1 LGVDARPGED
11 NSRSDTMLLAS
22 IDPKLDQAVII
33 SIPRDTRVNVP
44 GSPLDKICTA
54 NFVGGPEYAV
64 DIVEDFLGVDID
76 YYVEADFKG
85 FEKIIDLIGGVSI
98 NVPQRM
104 YKPSEGIN
112 LYPGPQKLNG
122 YDALAFVRFR
132 DYLFGDI
139 DRTAHQQEF
148 LVALADE
155 LLQPKTIPK
164 LPGLVKEARSF
175 VNTNM
180 GLKDIIRIASW
191 APGFSSSSI
200 STQTLPGHFYEVYNE
215 QGLMEQSYWIAD
227 RVDMTD
233 FLDQLFAGKIVAVM
247 SSASTSY
254 MPAKAETDENSDTGQ
269 EQDLSTSDQDLD
281 LNEEERDW
289 YEQGS
294 GLPGSGSDYDNTPE
308 ELADPGS
315 GYSEDTSEEG
325 SDVPTDPDPDLENA
339 YEEPGNAINEEEYI
353 REGHWEDE
361 EWKQRLE
368 SENNHLEPEN

>member
-1 LGVDARPGED
+1 MKKLVLYFKYTAIAVVVFSLFFVMGSAISAYVTGNNDGNKPEKEEPEKQMVEQDGERTNILILGVDARPGED

-200 STQTLPGHFYEVYNE
+200 STQTLPVF
-215 QGLMEQSYWIAD
+215 
-227 RVDMTD
+227 
-233 FLDQLFAGKIVAVM
+233 FASI
-247 SSASTSY
+247 SA
-254 MPAKAETDENSDTGQ
+254 
-269 EQDLSTSDQDLD
+269 
-281 LNEEERDW
+281 
-289 YEQGS
+289 
-294 GLPGSGSDYDNTPE
+294 
-308 ELADPGS
+308 
-315 GYSEDTSEEG
+315 
-325 SDVPTDPDPDLENA
+325 
-339 YEEPGNAINEEEYI
+339 
-353 REGHWEDE
+353 
-361 EWKQRLE
+361 
-368 SENNHLEPEN
+368 